1 MVPQKILKVTSP
13 LYYQEEWWFLL
24 LSDIKIGIKGRHAT
38 WDSGFGRGLRL
49 SSAWVAAPRGKGDSS
64 CPCDQN

>member
-24 LSDIKIGIKGRHAT
+24 LSDIKRLE
-38 WDSGFGRGLRL
+38 LRVDMEL
-49 SSAWVAAPRGKGDSS
+49 GTLALGGV
-64 CPCDQN
+64 